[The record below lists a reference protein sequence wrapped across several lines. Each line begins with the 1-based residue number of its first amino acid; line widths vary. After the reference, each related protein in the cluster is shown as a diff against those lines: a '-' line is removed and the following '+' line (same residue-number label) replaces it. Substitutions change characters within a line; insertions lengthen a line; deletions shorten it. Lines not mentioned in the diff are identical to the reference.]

1 MTADHITLTP
11 SKPRGTTCAVA
22 GSAQD
27 IRSDQSARTDLP
39 FAISPPL
46 GVEAGQALH
55 VVSRSGIRLEIH
67 DLAEIAREWKAFEQ
81 RADHLAFQ
89 SFDWLANWQH
99 HVGTRRGT
107 IPAIVVGREI
117 DGETLFI
124 LPLAV
129 ETARSC
135 RRLCFLASRLCD
147 YNAPLLAQDFSA
159 RVSTERFLQ
168 TWRDVVALLRSQPR
182 LRFDLID
189 LEKMPDH
196 IGEQRNPFLDLR
208 VQAHPSGA
216 YLAEIGRDWNA
227 FYAQKRSSATRKRER
242 RQLRQLAEHG
252 KLCFV
257 DVEDSGEITRTLT
270 TLIEQKSRVFARMG
284 VDDAFARPGAREFFL
299 AVAGDPAM
307 RELVHV
313 SRLDVGMQIVAAS
326 VGLKFRDCYYLILSS
341 YDDGELSRFGPGRA
355 HLNEL
360 LRHVIERGF
369 RSFDFTVG
377 DEPYKRDWCD
387 TELVLH
393 DYLGAATIQGWF
405 VAGMTAAFRRLKR
418 HIKRSPGLWRA
429 FSRARA
435 VAGLVTASRP

>member
-1 MTADHITLTP
+1 MTADNITLTP
-11 SKPRGTTCAVA
+11 SEARGTTRAVP

-27 IRSDQSARTDLP
+27 IRSDQSALADLP
-39 FAISPPL
+39 FSISPPSA
-46 GVEAGQALH
+46 VETGQAPHAL
-55 VVSRSGIRLEIH
+55 SRSGVHLEIY
-67 DLAEIAREWKAFEQ
+67 DLAEIAGEWKAFEQ
-81 RADHLAFQ
+81 RADHLVFQ
-89 SFDWLANWQH
+89 SFDWLATWQRQ
-99 HVGTRRGT
+99 VGTRRGT
-107 IPAIVVGREI
+107 IPAIIVGREI
-117 DGETLFI
+117 DGDTLFI

-129 ETARSC
+129 ETTRSC

-147 YNAPLLAQDFSA
+147 YNAPLLAQNFSA
-159 RVSTERFLQ
+159 RVSTERFLLA
-168 TWRDVVALLRSQPR
+168 WRDALALLRSQPR
-182 LRFDLID
+182 LRFDFID
-189 LEKMPDH
+189 LEKMPERV
-196 IGEQRNPFLDLR
+196 GEQRNPFLDLR

-216 YLAEIGRDWNA
+216 YLTDLGRDWNA

-257 DVEDSGEITRTLT
+257 NVEDGGEITRTLT
-270 TLIEQKSRVFARMG
+270 TLSEQKSRVFARMG
-284 VDDAFARPGAREFFL
+284 VDDAFARPGVREFFL
-299 AVAGDPAM
+299 AVARDPGM

-313 SRLDVGMQIVAAS
+313 SRLDVGTQIVAAS
-326 VGLKFRDCYYLILSS
+326 IGLKLRDCYYLILSS

-387 TELVLH
+387 SELVLH
-393 DYLGAATIQGWF
+393 DYVGAATIRGWAI
-405 VAGMTAAFRRLKR
+405 AGMTAAFRRLKR
-418 HIKRSPGLWRA
+418 RIKRSPGLWRA

-435 VAGLVTASRP
+435 FVGLLTASRS

>member
-1 MTADHITLTP
+1 MTADNITLTP
-11 SKPRGTTCAVA
+11 SGARGTSCAVP
-22 GSAQD
+22 GSSED
-27 IRSDQSARTDLP
+27 IRPDESAGADLP
-39 FAISPPL
+39 FSVSPPL
-46 GVEAGQALH
+46 GAEAPRAAH
-55 VVSRSGIRLEIH
+55 VISRSGIRLEIH
-67 DLAEIAREWKAFEQ
+67 DLPDIAGEWKAFE
-81 RADHLAFQ
+81 RSADHLVFQ
-89 SFDWLANWQH
+89 SFDWLANWQR
-99 HVGTRRGT
+99 HVGARRGT
-107 IPAIVVGREI
+107 IPAIIVGREL

-147 YNAPLLAQDFSA
+147 YNAPLLAPDFSA
-159 RVSTERFLQ
+159 RMSTERFLLA
-168 TWRDVVALLRSQPR
+168 WRDVLALLRSQPR

-189 LEKMPDH
+189 LEKMPEYV
-196 IGEQRNPFLDLR
+196 GGQRNPFLDLR

-216 YLAEIGRDWNA
+216 YLADLGRDWNA

-257 DVEDSGEITRTLT
+257 DVEDGSEITRTLT

-284 VDDAFARPGAREFFL
+284 VDDRFARPGIREFFL
-299 AVAGDPAM
+299 AIACDPDM

-313 SRLDVGMQIVAAS
+313 SRLDVGTQIVAAS
-326 VGLKFRDCYYLILSS
+326 VGLKLRDGYYLILSS

-387 TELVLH
+387 TELALH
-393 DYLGAATIQGWF
+393 DYLGAVTIAGWS
-405 VAGMTAAFRRLKR
+405 VAGMTAVFRRLKR
-418 HIKRSPGLWRA
+418 HVKRSPGLWRA

-435 VAGLVTASRP
+435 FAGLVTASRP